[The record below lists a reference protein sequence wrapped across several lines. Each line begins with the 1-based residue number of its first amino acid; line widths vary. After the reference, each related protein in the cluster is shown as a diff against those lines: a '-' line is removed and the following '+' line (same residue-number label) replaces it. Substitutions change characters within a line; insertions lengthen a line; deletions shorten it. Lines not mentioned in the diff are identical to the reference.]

1 MEKKP
6 MNNPDKIRHYV
17 SVFQMMFMA
26 GRDEAALKQLQNLLD
41 LADQMEA
48 GE

>member
-6 MNNPDKIRHYV
+6 MNNPDKIRNYV
-17 SVFQMMFMA
+17 GMFQMMFMA
-26 GRDEAALKQLQNLLD
+26 GREELALKQLQNLLD